1 MRTVDR
7 IFGWLMVVA
16 ALLHTLGSWLVYR
29 SQHELLLWS
38 LAATLA
44 ELYLAGMNLIRA
56 ERRHD
61 LVLARLCVAG
71 NLSWLVVVLCFARL
85 IGHFFDARVLVQ
97 FVITATLLALSLRAR
112 NRSRPM

>member
-1 MRTVDR
+1 MRMFDR

-16 ALLHTLGSWLVYR
+16 ALLHSFGAWSAYR
-29 SQHELLLWS
+29 SQHEMLLWS
-38 LAATLA
+38 LAAGLA

-61 LVLARLCVAG
+61 LSLARLCVAG
-71 NLSWLVVVLCFARL
+71 NVTWLVVVICFAGL
-85 IGHFFDARVLVQ
+85 IGHFLDPRVLIQ
-97 FVITATLLALSLRAR
+97 FVVTAVLLAMSLRAR